1 MLGKWTTRNSEKA
14 ARATV
19 FSSGIVRNLRTRRYS
34 TGQKTGQGRLIMSL
48 TLSTFDMAT
57 LLDSDEAI
65 IEYLTEVLADGDR
78 EELFRALGYIAKAR
92 GTA

>member
-1 MLGKWTTRNSEKA
+1 
-14 ARATV
+14 
-19 FSSGIVRNLRTRRYS
+19 
-34 TGQKTGQGRLIMSL
+34 MSL

-57 LLDSDEAI
+57 LLDSDEVI
-65 IEYLTEVLADGDR
+65 IEYLTQVLADGDR